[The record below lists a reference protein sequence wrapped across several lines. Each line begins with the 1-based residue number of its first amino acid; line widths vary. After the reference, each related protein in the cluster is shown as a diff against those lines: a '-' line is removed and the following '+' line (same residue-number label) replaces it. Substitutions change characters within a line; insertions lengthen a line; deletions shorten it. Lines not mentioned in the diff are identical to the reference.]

1 MITLVASANAQ
12 ARPAARTP
20 DSTVRAAAAAKTRAT
35 PAVLHIEN
43 TVRPTKFTGKC
54 PATLRWT
61 AHLTVRNPPVK
72 VQYQWL
78 RSDSAMGPLK
88 EILIHGTEG
97 IIGGESW
104 QLGGDKDHLVVWER
118 LQVLSPNVVHSRAAA
133 VNVACR

>member
-1 MITLVASANAQ
+1 MKVSTIMTAIAMSMLAATAHAQ
-12 ARPAARTP
+12 AATKPRT
-20 DSTVRAAAAAKTRAT
+20 T
-35 PAVLHIEN
+35 PAVLHIDN

-78 RSDSAMGPLK
+78 RSDSAKGPLT
-88 EILIHGTEG
+88 EILIRGTEG

-104 QLGGDKDHLVVWER
+104 QLGGDKEHLVVWER
-118 LQVLSPNVVHSRAAA
+118 IQVLSPNLVYSRAAA
-133 VNVACR
+133 ANVTCR